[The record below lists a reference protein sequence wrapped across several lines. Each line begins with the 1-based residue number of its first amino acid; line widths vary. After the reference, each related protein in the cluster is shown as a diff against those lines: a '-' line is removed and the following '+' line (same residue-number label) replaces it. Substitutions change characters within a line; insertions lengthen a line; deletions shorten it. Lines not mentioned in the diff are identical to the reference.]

1 MQVLTSYAALLRF
14 PFLQMP
20 LMEGLTAS
28 IGGLDASLG
37 AAASSALLQALTSAG
52 SQHEKRGGTESG
64 AQLLMGVTDCLLD
77 IWGRHARYLLP
88 LV

>member
-1 MQVLTSYAALLRF
+1 
-14 PFLQMP
+14 MP

-52 SQHEKRGGTESG
+52 PRDERREGTESG
-64 AQLLMGVTDCLLD
+64 AQLLMGLTDCLLD
-77 IWGRHARYLLP
+77 IWSRHARYIPPSCLGRVKRL
-88 LV
+88 